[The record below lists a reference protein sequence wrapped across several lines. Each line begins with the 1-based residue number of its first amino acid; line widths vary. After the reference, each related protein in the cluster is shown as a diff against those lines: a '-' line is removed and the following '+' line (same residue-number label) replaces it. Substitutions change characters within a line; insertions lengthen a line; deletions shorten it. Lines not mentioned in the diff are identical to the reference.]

1 VKRLTLRT
9 TLTLVHTGVPAL
21 LLAALSFASYHVL
34 ALHLDL
40 DATDDLAKMTGGI
53 RGYLHFDTGTPML
66 VYDRN
71 DPQEAAFIDA
81 ATRYYQLYDAN
92 SGRLLVQSA
101 AFEPLGL
108 HYTPAEVQT
117 FRDRSHVYD
126 MHTDEGRIRIS
137 SSLVSPAPGEAYLL
151 QVGLPL
157 DPVDGALDR
166 FLRLLLWSVPVGLL
180 AAVITGR
187 WMAGRELMPLARLA
201 AATRTI
207 SVADLRQRLPLRG
220 VGDELD
226 EVADAFND
234 TLARLEQAVGEM
246 KQFSAALAHE
256 LRTPLAALRGEIEFA
271 LLHARSL
278 EDYRRGLASQ
288 LEELDALARLIN
300 QLLTLAR
307 AEAGEI
313 LLAREPVDLGAL
325 SATVVEQLEPVAQAA
340 DVELAC
346 EASNEVVVTG
356 DAGWLKRL
364 LLNLIDN
371 AVKFTPA
378 RGRIVVRVSRDSAT
392 ARLDVRD
399 TGVGIAPEAI
409 PHLFERFYRV
419 DPARSRRADGAGLG
433 LALAKWI
440 ADCHGATIAV
450 ASRPGE
456 GSTFTVNLPLAV
468 SVSARI
474 R

>member
-1 VKRLTLRT
+1 MKRLTLRT
-9 TLTLVHTGVPAL
+9 TLTLVQTGIPAL
-21 LLAALSFASYHVL
+21 LLTALSFASYHVL

-40 DATDDLAKMTGGI
+40 DATDDLGKMTGGL
-53 RGYLHFDTGTPML
+53 RGYLRFDAGTPML

-71 DPQEAAFIDA
+71 DAGEVAFINA
-81 ATRYYQLYDAN
+81 ATRYFQIYDAN
-92 SGRLLVQSA
+92 SGRLLTQSV

-117 FRDRSHVYD
+117 FRDRFRVYD

-137 SSLVSPAPGEAYLL
+137 SSPISPAPGEAYLL

-157 DPVDGALDR
+157 DPVDGALNR

-180 AAVITGR
+180 VAVVTGR

-256 LRTPLAALRGEIEFA
+256 LRTPLAALRGETEYA
-271 LLHARSL
+271 LLHARSPD
-278 EDYRRGLASQ
+278 EYRRCLGSQ
-288 LEELDALARLIN
+288 LEELDTLARLIN

-313 LLAREPVDLGAL
+313 PLAREPVDLGAL
-325 SATVVEQLEPVAQAA
+325 GATVVEQLEPVAQAA

-346 EASNEVVVTG
+346 EASNEVVVNG

-371 AVKFTPA
+371 AIKFTPA
-378 RGRIVVRVSRDSAT
+378 HGRICVRVSRDNAA

-399 TGVGIAPEAI
+399 TGVGIAPDAL

-419 DPARSRRADGAGLG
+419 DPARSRRTDGAGLG

-440 ADCHGATIAV
+440 ADRHGATIAV
-450 ASRPGE
+450 TSRPGE
-456 GSTFTVNLPLAV
+456 GSTFTVRLPLAV
-468 SVSARI
+468 
-474 R
+474 